1 MEALMNTPFWLLV
14 KATKPGSK
22 LFVYYQLP
30 GLSSGQSLQKQHW
43 SIQGRASC
51 FLFLPRCGIY
61 PKGWS
66 P

>member
-30 GLSSGQSLQKQHW
+30 GLSGGQSLQKQHW
-43 SIQGRASC
+43 SIQGLYLL
-51 FLFLPRCGIY
+51 FLFP
-61 PKGWS
+61 P
-66 P
+66 